1 MVSKTEHLSAIQAIL
16 DLCNQPSFVHEVFVN
31 LDCRI
36 ERFNA
41 FEAVCTLLSKTAFPV
56 NSVLSSIH
64 LLSLDGIF
72 SILSALAN
80 RFVQPSFNPAYRR
93 R

>member
-1 MVSKTEHLSAIQAIL
+1 M
-16 DLCNQPSFVHEVFVN
+16 N

-36 ERFNA
+36 ERSNV
-41 FEAVCTLLSKTAFPV
+41 FEAICALLSKAAFPV

-72 SILSALAN
+72 SILSALSS
-80 RFVQPSFNPAYRR
+80 R
-93 R
+93 